1 MYFPIGWPRVL
12 SFPQHGQCSI
22 RQVICNRDKI
32 LFAILTDDTLSIW
45 FCKPCLP
52 IVSHRRPRES
62 VQAVGSNE
70 SVEWRPDSSMLVVI
84 TSAGYMLMYRLG
96 VRPDQKGLYE
106 QVDSPT
112 PSMRRDSAELF
123 LQESIPPL
131 LLTLEQEISVFDGSL
146 TCLACIRDELMIATT
161 QGHILRYRWDGHQ
174 NRDYNL
180 DLRRIPFSIDQ
191 QVSKAIPIVESNT
204 YVISIDYSP
213 LVGGFAVVLN
223 DGRAAFLTAS
233 TLKFDPN
240 VTPKEEDCNS
250 SSFEKWMQV
259 QGIWAQNVDDA
270 TCAAVNHK
278 YRLIAFGR
286 KNSQATVYCVDETT
300 GGLEVTHQIVLSPKD
315 YPGCPGR
322 VRCIR
327 WTPDGRCVAL
337 AWANGG
343 LSLWSTFGALLLCSL
358 GWDYGLNSES
368 ASASLL
374 NIQSMEWSA
383 EGYQLWMVRRLPDR
397 DLGEDDGLDQPT
409 DAVVLLDFVK
419 SALTVNPCMGHLT
432 HLYLQGE
439 DKLFINLGGTGLSS
453 PKKSADETK
462 GHGALFV
469 PGPGLAFAEP
479 TKSTTS
485 GVGTNSQLMG
495 SKQWVVVPLPST
507 YSAANWPIRYTAM
520 DLSGEHLAVAGRAGL
535 ALYSVANRKW
545 KLFGSESQERDII
558 VSGGL
563 LWWGS
568 YVVLAAYSVASD
580 CDQLRLYP
588 RDSRLDN
595 SFATVTRLPAQAL
608 LLNILQDRLVTFCS
622 DARVTIYALA
632 LKDNISSGPSVEVTA
647 LQMIDIS
654 ALCVHP
660 ACVVSL
666 ALTPLRT
673 ESGRSHS
680 QQNSQQ
686 MESIVMN
693 VSGRLLMVQR
703 EHGGRVDP
711 QIPHSSELFQCTPP
725 TVLASCV
732 EHVWVPNRSVPEKP
746 HLTEALWLF
755 CGAHGMRVWLPLFPR
770 SKDNQ
775 HSFMAKRIMLPFHLR
790 IYPLAILFED
800 AILLGAEN
808 DTLLYTSDTKSPF
821 SLPFCVLERT
831 SQVYLHQILR
841 QLIRRNLGYH
851 AWEIARSC
859 TALPYFP
866 HSLELLLHEVLEEEA
881 TSKQPIPDAL
891 LPSVVEFI
899 QEFPVY
905 LETVAH
911 CARKT
916 EIALWPYL
924 FSAAGKP
931 KDLFQECL
939 ARWQLDTAASYLII
953 LQNLEPSTVS
963 RQYATLLLDAALENC
978 HWELSKDLVR
988 FLRAID
994 PNDVESPRAS
1004 FVMPSHSLRYGLSPQ
1019 SPPLSPS
1026 QEDLTL
1032 VLGTMQVSRGRSFST
1047 TLTPKLDA
1055 GGKDYPS
1062 GSSNL
1067 LPLRRDSIL
1076 KGNTG
1081 IGSPSPT
1088 PGVAVPLRRKK
1099 SVPTGRGDSRD
1110 LSGSAEEFFM
1120 DVILQRHARRL
1131 LSTRRLADLG
1141 RFAARLD
1148 FHLVAWLARERERA
1162 ARVDEPVAAL
1172 QQLHADF
1179 HWPHPAVMSPLAL
1192 GLDPKKSSILTEE
1205 HLQTLSIDVTSVP
1218 PGLTG
1223 NIGSGSRIGDSG
1235 YMSQSGVPN
1244 RLLPHNYTDY
1254 LSSPNCVEEA
1264 RLVPHTVADD
1274 RSIVS
1279 EESSYWGDEKER
1291 DRGQYSPDDVSGTWS
1306 QAAADMTS
1314 TLEQLTMEG
1323 SIRGSQKVEVQLRYL
1338 LQLMTE
1344 AGCLEW
1350 ALILAILLH
1359 DALAVVRTTA
1369 AARAP
1374 SQSYSCVL
1382 RLRDTITT
1390 LTSWSNTEC
1399 IGYKPFMMAIQ
1410 GQVGVLTKLMT
1421 NKQQHQ
1427 MQQYQLHQQL
1437 HQQQVTPQGVQNPTT
1452 NAAFCIEN
1460 GNNQEYITT
1469 ESLPMKA
1476 DRTIVTPSSSRP
1488 RSDTASSSSTVMTAG
1503 PLPST
1508 VTSQES
1514 GIDTVQEGIDVG
1526 KVEEENPMP
1535 LEAKPEAESGCTI
1548 S

>member
-12 SFPQHGQCSI
+12 SFPQQGQCSI

-32 LFAILTDDTLSIW
+32 LFAILTDDSLSIW

-62 VQAVGSNE
+62 VQAIGFNE
-70 SVEWRPDSSMLVVI
+70 SVEWRPDSSMLAVI
-84 TSAGYMLMYRLG
+84 TSGGYILLYHLG

-106 QVDSPT
+106 QVDSPI
-112 PSMRRDSAELF
+112 PSLRRDSAELF

-146 TCLACIRDELMIATT
+146 TCIACIRDELMVATT
-161 QGHILRYRWDGHQ
+161 QSHILRYRWDGSQ

-180 DLRRIPFSIDQ
+180 DLRRIPFCVDQ
-191 QVSKAIPIVESNT
+191 QVSKAIPIVEANT
-204 YVISIDYSP
+204 YVVSIDYSP

-233 TLKFDPN
+233 SLKFDPN
-240 VTPKEEDCNS
+240 
-250 SSFEKWMQV
+250 QV
-259 QGIWAQNVDDA
+259 QGIWAQNIDDA

-278 YRLIAFGR
+278 YRLIAYGR
-286 KNSQATVYCVDETT
+286 KNSQAVVCCVDETT
-300 GGLEVTHQIVLSPKD
+300 GGLEVTHEMVLSPKD

-327 WTPDGRCVAL
+327 WTPDGRCVAM

-358 GWDYGLNSES
+358 GWDYGLHSES

-383 EGYQLWMVRRLPDR
+383 EGYQLWMVRRLPDK
-397 DLGEDDGLDQPT
+397 DLGGDDGLDQPS

-419 SALTVNPCMGHLT
+419 SALTVNPCMGHLN

-439 DKLFINLGGTGLSS
+439 DKLYINLGATGLPS
-453 PKKSADETK
+453 PKKSSCDES
-462 GHGALFV
+462 LFI
-469 PGPGLAFAEP
+469 PGPGLSFTEP
-479 TKSTTS
+479 SANSNKGASS
-485 GVGTNSQLMG
+485 NSQLMG
-495 SKQWVVVPLPST
+495 TKQWVVVPLPST

-535 ALYSVANRKW
+535 ALYSVGTRRW

-568 YVVLAAYSVASD
+568 YIVLAAYSVASD

-588 RDSRLDN
+588 RDSKLDN
-595 SFATVTRLPAQAL
+595 SFASVTKLPAQAL

-622 DARVTIYALA
+622 DARVSIYALS
-632 LKDNISSGPSVEVTA
+632 LKDNFSSGSSVDVTA

-673 ESGRSHS
+673 ESGRSLT
-680 QQNSQQ
+680 QQNNQQ

-703 EHGGRVDP
+703 EHGRIDP
-711 QIPHSSELFQCTPP
+711 RTPHSDQLFHCTPP

-732 EHVWVPNRSVPEKP
+732 EHVWVPNRSVIEKP

-800 AILLGAEN
+800 AILLGVEN
-808 DTLLYTSDTKSPF
+808 DTLLYTSDQKSPF

-924 FSAAGKP
+924 FAAAGKP

-939 ARWQLDTAASYLII
+939 ARRQLDTAASYLII

-1004 FVMPSHSLRYGLSPQ
+1004 FVLPGPTLRYGLSPQ

-1032 VLGTMQVSRGRSFST
+1032 VLGTMHLSRGRSFST
-1047 TLTPKLDA
+1047 TLTPKLDV
-1055 GGKDYPS
+1055 GSMDYP
-1062 GSSNL
+1062 GGSNL

-1076 KGNTG
+1076 KGHPG
-1081 IGSPSPT
+1081 APSPT

-1110 LSGSAEEFFM
+1110 ISGSAEEFFM

-1131 LSTRRLADLG
+1131 LSARRLADLG

-1148 FHLVAWLARERERA
+1148 FHLVAWLARERDRA
-1162 ARVDEPVAAL
+1162 ARVDDPVASL
-1172 QQLHADF
+1172 QQLHSDF
-1179 HWPHPAVMSPLAL
+1179 SWPHPPLLSPLAH
-1192 GLDPKKSSILTEE
+1192 GLERKKSSILTEE
-1205 HLQTLSIDVTSVP
+1205 HLQSLSIDVTNVT
-1218 PGLTG
+1218 TG
-1223 NIGSGSRIGDSG
+1223 VIGNVGSGSRIGDSG

-1244 RLLPHNYTDY
+1244 RLLPHNYTEF
-1254 LSSPNCVEEA
+1254 LTSPSCIEEA
-1264 RLVPHTVADD
+1264 RLVPHTIADD

-1279 EESSYWGDEKER
+1279 EESSYWGEEKER
-1291 DRGQYSPDDVSGTWS
+1291 DRGQYSPEDASGTWS
-1306 QAAADMTS
+1306 HAAADMTS
-1314 TLEQLTMEG
+1314 TLEQLNTE
-1323 SIRGSQKVEVQLRYL
+1323 SSSKGSQKAEVQLRYL

-1359 DALAVVRTTA
+1359 DAMAVVRTTA

-1374 SQSYSCVL
+1374 SQSYTSVL

-1399 IGYKPFMMAIQ
+1399 LGYKPFMMAIQ

-1421 NKQQHQ
+1421 SKQQQHQ
-1427 MQQYQLHQQL
+1427 LQQFQLHQQL
-1437 HQQQVTPQGVQNPTT
+1437 HQQSLLQGMPPSASNT
-1452 NAAFCIEN
+1452 AYSIEDST
-1460 GNNQEYITT
+1460 NQECYNS
-1469 ESLPMKA
+1469 EASMAKVE
-1476 DRTIVTPSSSRP
+1476 RVVVTPSGSRP
-1488 RSDTASSSSTVMTAG
+1488 RSDTASSSSTVTTG
-1503 PLPST
+1503 PSPST
-1508 VTSQES
+1508 GISAQES
-1514 GIDTVQEGIDVG
+1514 GVDVVQEGVDVG
-1526 KVEEENPMP
+1526 KGDEPYPLP
-1535 LEAKPEAESGCTI
+1535 LEAKPEAEAGCII

>member
-12 SFPQHGQCSI
+12 SFPQQGQCSI

-32 LFAILTDDTLSIW
+32 LFAILTDDSLSIW

-62 VQAVGSNE
+62 VQAIGCNE

-84 TSAGYMLMYRLG
+84 TSGGYILLYRLG

-106 QVDSPT
+106 QVDPPT
-112 PSMRRDSAELF
+112 PNLKRDSAELF

-146 TCLACIRDELMIATT
+146 TCLACIRDELMISTT
-161 QGHILRYRWDGHQ
+161 QGHILRYRWDGTQ

-180 DLRRIPFSIDQ
+180 DLRRIPFCIDQ
-191 QVSKAIPIVESNT
+191 QVSKAIPIVEANT
-204 YVISIDYSP
+204 YVVSIDYSP

-240 VTPKEEDCNS
+240 
-250 SSFEKWMQV
+250 QV
-259 QGIWAQNVDDA
+259 QGIWAQNIDDA

-278 YRLIAFGR
+278 YRLIAYGR
-286 KNSQATVYCVDETT
+286 KNSQAVVCCVDETT
-300 GGLEVTHQIVLSPKD
+300 GGLEVTHQMVLSPKD

-358 GWDYGLNSES
+358 GWDYGLHSES
-368 ASASLL
+368 MSASLL

-397 DLGEDDGLDQPT
+397 DLGGEDGLDQPT

-419 SALTVNPCMGHLT
+419 SALTVNPCMGQLN

-439 DKLFINLGGTGLSS
+439 DKLYINQGGTGL
-453 PKKSADETK
+453 PCAKKSPRDESES
-462 GHGALFV
+462 HGSLFV
-469 PGPGLAFAEP
+469 PGTGLAFAEP
-479 TKSTTS
+479 AGTSTHT
-485 GVGTNSQLMG
+485 VGTNSQLMG

-520 DLSGEHLAVAGRAGL
+520 DASGENLAVAGRAGL
-535 ALYSVANRKW
+535 ALYSVANRRW

-568 YVVLAAYSVASD
+568 YIVLAAYSVASD

-588 RDSRLDN
+588 RDARLDN
-595 SFATVTRLPAQAL
+595 SCATVSRLPAQAL
-608 LLNILQDRLVTFCS
+608 LLNILKDHLVTFCS

-632 LKDNISSGPSVEVTA
+632 VKDNVNSGSSVEVTA

-660 ACVVSL
+660 ACVVSM

-673 ESGRSHS
+673 ESGRNHAHN
-680 QQNSQQ
+680 QQQ

-703 EHGGRVDP
+703 EHGGRIDA
-711 QIPHSSELFQCTPP
+711 QSPHSDQLFQCTPP

-732 EHVWVPNRSVPEKP
+732 EHVWVPNRSVQEKP

-770 SKDNQ
+770 SKDSQ

-821 SLPFCVLERT
+821 SMPFCVLERT

-905 LETVAH
+905 LETVSH

-924 FSAAGKP
+924 FAAAGKP
-931 KDLFQECL
+931 KELFQECL
-939 ARWQLDTAASYLII
+939 ARRQLDTAASYLII

-1004 FVMPSHSLRYGLSPQ
+1004 FIAPTPSMRYGLSPQ

-1026 QEDLTL
+1026 QEDLSL
-1032 VLGTMQVSRGRSFST
+1032 VLGTMQISRGRSFST
-1047 TLTPKLDA
+1047 TLTPKLDV
-1055 GGKDYPS
+1055 GSKDNLG

-1076 KGNTG
+1076 KGNSG
-1081 IGSPSPT
+1081 ASPPT

-1099 SVPTGRGDSRD
+1099 SVPTGRGDSKD
-1110 LSGSAEEFFM
+1110 ISGSAEEFFM
-1120 DVILQRHARRL
+1120 DIILQRHARRL
-1131 LSTRRLADLG
+1131 LSSRRLADLG
-1141 RFAARLD
+1141 KFAARLD
-1148 FHLVAWLARERERA
+1148 FHLVAWLARERDRA

-1172 QQLHADF
+1172 QQLHTDF
-1179 HWPHPAVMSPLAL
+1179 NWPHPAVLSPLAL
-1192 GLDPKKSSILTEE
+1192 GLERKKSSILTEE
-1205 HLQTLSIDVTSVP
+1205 HLQSLSIDVTSVH
-1218 PGLTG
+1218 TG
-1223 NIGSGSRIGDSG
+1223 MVGNLGNGSRIGDSG

-1244 RLLPHNYTDY
+1244 RLLSHNYTEY
-1254 LSSPNCVEEA
+1254 LASPNCVEEA
-1264 RLVPHTVADD
+1264 RLVPHTIADD

-1291 DRGQYSPDDVSGTWS
+1291 ERGQYSPDEASGTWS

-1314 TLEQLTMEG
+1314 TLEQLTME
-1323 SIRGSQKVEVQLRYL
+1323 SSNRGSQKAEVQLRYL

-1350 ALILAILLH
+1350 SLILAILLH

-1374 SQSYSCVL
+1374 SQSYTCVL
-1382 RLRDTITT
+1382 RLRDTITS
-1390 LTSWSNTEC
+1390 LTSWSSTEC
-1399 IGYKPFMMAIQ
+1399 LGYKPFMMAIQ

-1421 NKQQHQ
+1421 NKQQQ
-1427 MQQYQLHQQL
+1427 QQQQQQYQLHQQMHQQLIL
-1437 HQQQVTPQGVQNPTT
+1437 HQSAPSPGSSIP
-1452 NAAFCIEN
+1452 FGHED
-1460 GNNQEYITT
+1460 GNSQECFTLDQSLVKT
-1469 ESLPMKA
+1469 ERA
-1476 DRTIVTPSSSRP
+1476 VVTPSSSRP
-1488 RSDTASSSSTVMTAG
+1488 RSDTASSTSTIVTTGPGTSAG
-1503 PLPST
+1503 SY
-1508 VTSQES
+1508 SQENRV
-1514 GIDTVQEGIDVG
+1514 DVVQEGIDISDG
-1526 KVEEENPMP
+1526 EEQTALP
-1535 LEAKPEAESGCTI
+1535 LEAKPEAESGCVI